1 MERHELTPLI
11 EALLFVCD
19 EPVTVNALVKALDD
33 EAVDQAAVKAVLEAL
48 SEAYEAQPRGFQ
60 LARFGRGYQ
69 LVTRER
75 YSPWVESL
83 LSGRRKQRLS
93 RAALETGAVIA
104 YKQPITRLEIERVR
118 GVDAGGVVNTLL
130 ERGLIMIKGRDPG
143 PGRPLLYGT
152 TQAFLDYFGLEKLGD
167 LPRLEELVALAKAEQ
182 ASMWDE
188 TELRR
193 FEKHGVDADD
203 VPPPPAE
210 EAEEEAPDGRVDG
223 ESEEDVEADRAAFH
237 EVAATLAERSLQAA
251 DDRSES
257 GAEPD
262 VELPPEDERG
272 QTEDEPPLDHITR

>member
-11 EALLFVCD
+11 ESLLFVCD

-33 EAVDQAAVKAVLEAL
+33 ESVGAAEVKTVLEAL
-48 SEAYEAQPRGFQ
+48 TEAYAAQPRGFQ

-93 RAALETGAVIA
+93 RAALETAAVIA

-118 GVDAGGVVNTLL
+118 GVDAGGVINTLL
-130 ERGLIMIKGRDPG
+130 ERGIIMIKGRDPG

-152 TQAFLDYFGLEKLGD
+152 TQAFLEYFGLGKLAD
-167 LPRLEELVALAKAEQ
+167 LPRLEELAALAKAEQ

-188 TELRR
+188 SELRR

-203 VPPPPAE
+203 IPPPESEPS
-210 EAEEEAPDGRVDG
+210 APDGRADG
-223 ESEEDVEADRAAFH
+223 ESEADVEADRAEFQ
-237 EVAATLAERSLQAA
+237 EVAATLAEQSLLEADEAAPQTAA
-251 DDRSES
+251 DAADP
-257 GAEPD
+257 PD
-262 VELPPEDERG
+262 DLDPDAPG
-272 QTEDEPPLDHITR
+272 DHITR